1 MQLPRE
7 FERQRLLWWLAG
19 LALLV
24 VVGTFA
30 AQFVGTFVLGLFV
43 YYGARPMHRWLH
55 ERTEHRGLAATLTL
69 VAIVLPAL
77 LLVSYVGL
85 VAIRELTAFAGP
97 GVLQS
102 LSEQVALPGSVA
114 DAVRDP
120 IGYFSQL
127 EHLHWLRDQVTT
139 GLQQAG
145 ALTRLLV
152 HLTLAFSM
160 SFFLLRDGAHVE
172 EWFRKEL
179 AGDGSAAHAYFS
191 AVDADLETVYFGN
204 VITVLLVAVLAVVV
218 YNGYNVVTP
227 SAVWLPFP
235 TLLALLTGAAT
246 FIPLVVGKV
255 VYVPAAAY
263 LGWQAFEADAGLL
276 WAPVGFLVVAF
287 LLLDLLPQAVLRPII
302 SGRSL
307 HTGLVLFSYVLGAAY
322 FGWYGLF
329 LGPLLLV
336 LVVQFLNVVLPE
348 LVHGERLTPRPSDL
362 LGLGHDPTDG
372 VEGAHSTG
380 TTDGTEGSSVD
391 TQNAA
396 RSAEADESEDDPN
409 AAQDEER

>member
-7 FERQRLLWWLAG
+7 FERQRLLWWVAG
-19 LALLV
+19 LALLAV
-24 VVGTFA
+24 LTTFTSR
-30 AQFVGTFVLGLFV
+30 FVGTFVLGLFI
-43 YYGARPMHRWLH
+43 YYGARPMHRWLQ
-55 ERTEHRGLAATLTL
+55 EQTGHRGLAATLTL
-69 VAIVLPAL
+69 VTIVLPAL
-77 LLVSYVGL
+77 LLVGYVAL
-85 VAIRELTAFAGP
+85 VAVRELTAFAGP
-97 GVLQS
+97 GVLET
-102 LSEQVALPGSVA
+102 LSERVALPGSVTQ
-114 DAVRDP
+114 AVQDP
-120 IGYFSQL
+120 VGYFSQL
-127 EHLHWLRDQVTT
+127 ERLDWLRDQVTT
-139 GLQQAG
+139 GLEQFG

-160 SFFLLRDGAHVE
+160 SFFLLRDGDHVE

-179 AGDGSAAHAYFS
+179 AGDGSVPHAYFS

-204 VITVLLVAVLAVVV
+204 VITVLLVAVLAVVI
-218 YNGYNVVTP
+218 YNGCNVVTP
-227 SAVWLPFP
+227 AAVSLPFP

-255 VYVPAAAY
+255 VYVPATAY
-263 LGWQAFEADAGLL
+263 LGWQAVEADAGLL
-276 WAPVGFLVVAF
+276 WAPAAFLVVAF
-287 LLLDLLPQAVLRPII
+287 LLLDLLPQTVLRPII

-348 LVHGERLTPRPSDL
+348 LVHGERLTARPSHL

-372 VEGAHSTG
+372 VEGDHAG
-380 TTDGTEGSSVD
+380 GEID
-391 TQNAA
+391 
-396 RSAEADESEDDPN
+396 ADEDEGDPN
-409 AAQDEER
+409 AALDDEA